1 MKKIRRRRI
10 EQTRRKILRSWQLYL
25 FLVPALVYFIVF
37 HYVPMFGVQI
47 AFKDY
52 RARAGIWG
60 SKWVGLKHF
69 QAFVTSFQFTHLV
82 LNTVWGRRRD
92 NMWVISVLV
101 WSLLT
106 TLYLG
111 MLEKNMW
118 ILFFLGIPAQIV
130 TILAFHIKLPTWK
143 RTKKK

>member
-1 MKKIRRRRI
+1 MQTTDTDLMKKIRRRRI

-60 SKWVGLKHF
+60 SKWVGLQHRP
-69 QAFVTSFQFTHLV
+69 HLHPPRTDR
-82 LNTVWGRRRD
+82 LRRHSRCGGGCVD
-92 NMWVISVLV
+92 
-101 WSLLT
+101 
-106 TLYLG
+106 G
-111 MLEKNMW
+111 
-118 ILFFLGIPAQIV
+118 G
-130 TILAFHIKLPTWK
+130 
-143 RTKKK
+143 